1 MSSAAELLVKL
12 LASAVLAI
20 AIGLLDRPLFDVNLP
35 WWACALI
42 GLVLVFGGVLIVTRA
57 DDWT

>member
-1 MSSAAELLVKL
+1 MTTAAELLVKL

-20 AIGLLDRPLFDVNLP
+20 AVGLLDGPLFGAAIP

-42 GLVLVFGGVLIVTRA
+42 GLVVVFGGVLIITHA